1 MSADCWGFYAAI
13 PILQTFLTYLVAND
27 LRWEYES
34 IAFKKAG
41 NLQTEANSR
50 LFALLYALKRLN
62 QNIFNIFS
70 LELDSAKQ
78 QMLFDF

>member
-34 IAFKKAG
+34 IAFKKQETCRQKPTVG
-41 NLQTEANSR
+41 FFT
-50 LFALLYALKRLN
+50 LLYALKRIN
-62 QNIFNIFS
+62 QNVFNIFS

-78 QMLFDF
+78 QMPFDF